1 MYDRFADVYDRM
13 MSETPYDMWFKRLAA
28 CLERQG
34 KTGGHLCELGCGT
47 GEMTG
52 RFADAGYEVTGIDLS
67 PDMLALAAQKKKYFI
82 FKSGYDRFF
91 VA

>member
-13 MSETPYDMWFKRLAA
+13 MSETPYDIWFEKLTAY
-28 CLERQG
+28 LERQG

-52 RFADAGYEVTGIDLS
+52 RFARKDTRL
-67 PDMLALAAQKKKYFI
+67 PALICPRICWRWQKKRKRTGRVFYI
-82 FKSGYDRFF
+82 
-91 VA
+91 